1 MCSFFLLFLSFPLL
15 GANVNAKRRET
26 TSTRRE
32 RRRERKKS
40 EDACGEDDGRRSC
53 GDDKRIGENNERHWG
68 KRSSPSDKAR
78 RLDAFCVENYAFLCT
93 GTCIVDYARR
103 VYIKP
108 RADRGLKCQPRA
120 GYLRR
125 DRNKEGGTR
134 RKPSPPHFMENP
146 FAFPFRPI
154 VHWNP
159 FACDPILFQNLH
171 PASSKIRRT
180 LHRPRFRS
188 ISAPRFNNLR
198 LI

>member
-15 GANVNAKRRET
+15 GANVNAKKRRET
-26 TSTRRE
+26 TNTRRE

-40 EDACGEDDGRRSC
+40 EDACSEDDGRRSC

-125 DRNKEGGTR
+125 DRNKEGGSAR
-134 RKPSPPHFMENP
+134 DESSPPHFMENP
-146 FAFPFRPI
+146 FAFRPI

-171 PASSKIRRT
+171 PASSRI
-180 LHRPRFRS
+180 RPRVRS

>member
-15 GANVNAKRRET
+15 GANVNAKKRRET

-125 DRNKEGGTR
+125 DRNKEGGSARDESPLLHTSWKIRSLFLFVPSSTETR
-134 RKPSPPHFMENP
+134 SRAIQSF
-146 FAFPFRPI
+146 
-154 VHWNP
+154 
-159 FACDPILFQNLH
+159 
-171 PASSKIRRT
+171 SKIYIQP
-180 LHRPRFRS
+180 PRGFVHVFDRF
-188 ISAPRFNNLR
+188 PRQDLT
-198 LI
+198 I

>member
-1 MCSFFLLFLSFPLL
+1 MQRNDEKLRVR
-15 GANVNAKRRET
+15 GEREGE
-26 TSTRRE
+26 RE
-32 RRRERKKS
+32 RR
-40 EDACGEDDGRRSC
+40 ACGEDDGRRSC

-134 RKPSPPHFMENP
+134 RKLSSTLHGKSVRFSFSSHRPLKPS
-146 FAFPFRPI
+146 
-154 VHWNP
+154 

-171 PASSKIRRT
+171 PASSRI
-180 LHRPRFRS
+180 RPRVRS

>member
-15 GANVNAKRRET
+15 GANVNAKKRRET

-154 VHWNP
+154 VHWNHRSRAIQS
-159 FACDPILFQNLH
+159 F
-171 PASSKIRRT
+171 SKIYIQP
-180 LHRPRFRS
+180 PREFVHVFDRF
-188 ISAPRFNNLR
+188 PRQDLT
-198 LI
+198 I

>member
-154 VHWNP
+154 VHWNHRLR
-159 FACDPILFQNLH
+159 AILFQNLH
-171 PASSKIRRT
+171 PVSS
-180 LHRPRFRS
+180 RPCVRL

>member
-1 MCSFFLLFLSFPLL
+1 MQRNDEKLRVR
-15 GANVNAKRRET
+15 GEREGE
-26 TSTRRE
+26 RE
-32 RRRERKKS
+32 RR
-40 EDACGEDDGRRSC
+40 ACGEDDGRRSC

-125 DRNKEGGTR
+125 DRNKEGGSAR
-134 RKPSPPHFMENP
+134 DESSPPHFMENP
-146 FAFPFRPI
+146 FAFRPI
-154 VHWNP
+154 VHWNHRLR
-159 FACDPILFQNLH
+159 AILFQNLH
-171 PASSKIRRT
+171 PISS
-180 LHRPRFRS
+180 RPCVRS